1 VRITSSLRSVRFG
14 SVISRFALV
23 VALLFFVF
31 AASAGLLVAA
41 VSGSGAF
48 PGRNGEIIFVSQ
60 RARSDFQLYLMRPDG
75 TRQRRITR
83 PRGFGQN
90 PQQSPTWSPDGK
102 WIAFASD
109 RGQMPSGGERS
120 ELYVM
125 RPNGTGLRRLTHDR
139 SVDVDP
145 AWSPDGR
152 RIVFVSNRP
161 RMTGKFAIWTIKAN
175 GTGLQRLTAGHD
187 ADPAWS
193 PDGTTIAFARF
204 PFAIWLMN
212 ADGTNQRKLT
222 TPLQDPGSNDEEDIM
237 PAWSPDGDWIA
248 FARRHEPYVGP
259 TGSTRYR
266 LDVYVIRADGTAIRR
281 LTRRARQNVEPAW
294 SPDGKRIVFVSD
306 RARESWE
313 AIYVMNAD
321 GTRQK
326 RLTTVPRLHFSPDW
340 QPRR

>member
-1 VRITSSLRSVRFG
+1 M
-14 SVISRFALV
+14 ISRFALV

-48 PGRNGEIIFVSQ
+48 PGRNGEIVFISQ
-60 RARSDFQLYLMRPDG
+60 RVRNGDYQLYLMRPDG

-83 PRGFGQN
+83 ARGFGQN
-90 PQQSPTWSPDGK
+90 PQQNPTWSPDGK

-139 SVDVDP
+139 SVDSNP
-145 AWSPDGR
+145 AWSPDGTT
-152 RIVFVSNRP
+152 IAFVSNRP
-161 RMTGKFAIWTIKAN
+161 SRVTGKFAIWTIKAN
-175 GTGLQRLTAGHD
+175 GTGLRRLTDGQPLD
-187 ADPAWS
+187 SDPAWS
-193 PDGTTIAFARF
+193 PDGTTIAFVRF
-204 PFAIWLMN
+204 PDAIWLMN
-212 ADGTNQRKLT
+212 ADGTNQSQLT
-222 TPLQDPGSNDEEDIM
+222 TPRAQPPDNEGDFM

-248 FARRHEPYVGP
+248 FARLHEPHLGP

-266 LDVYVIRADGTAIRR
+266 TDIYVIRADGTGIRR
-281 LTRRARQNVEPAW
+281 LTRRARTNLAPAW
-294 SPDGKRIVFVSD
+294 SPDGKRIVFSSD
-306 RARESWE
+306 RAREGWST
-313 AIYVMNAD
+313 IYVMNAD

-326 RLTTVPRLHFSPDW
+326 RLITAPRDHFSPDW